1 MRYPP
6 SLRTPGFGLALLLL
20 VLIAPLTVQAKDN
33 WLRVQTKNF
42 TLVGNA
48 GEKEMRQVATK
59 LEQFRD
65 VFTRLFTAAKFTS
78 PVPTTVVVFKSKSSY
93 KPFALPNAAGY
104 FQKGEDVNY
113 ITLSTET
120 YADDPFSIIYH
131 EYVHL
136 MVDNTVGNVPAWF
149 NEGLA
154 EYYSTFSIE
163 EDRKV
168 HLGELIPYHLLT
180 LREEKLLPLRKLFAV
195 DYYSPEYNE
204 QNKKGIFYAQSWA
217 LVHYLMFANN
227 TERRSELGK
236 FVNYIGAGVAIDD
249 AFKRAFQTDIET
261 MEKEL
266 KKYIAGHTF
275 KMQVATFE
283 RKLEVD
289 KDFTVSPLTEADA
302 QAYLGD
308 LLLHLNRLSDAD
320 TRLQQAL
327 ALDAKQPMA
336 LASLGILRARQ
347 GRFTEARKT
356 LQAAVAGNSSNYLA
370 HYYYAYALSREGMTE
385 DNIVRDY
392 STETAS
398 LMRAEL
404 TKAIE
409 LNPNF
414 TESYS
419 LLAFVNTVTGEDLDK
434 SIELLKRA
442 LKLSPGRQDLSLL
455 LAQIHMRQQKFDLAK
470 QVLAPLQNAKDRRLK
485 SQAEALL
492 KSVQNYE
499 AAVTRFKNDTAAGV
513 PQLKSQSNAT
523 ETSGEAPSKPP
534 SEQDYLREA
543 LRPAAAGEERIQGL
557 FIKLE
562 CDNRAIAYFIIQAGD
577 RLYKIRATALDR
589 VEMVSY
595 VSGPSELGCG
605 VRKNQEN
612 VVITFRPATDTKDVR
627 AKINGDAIS
636 LELVPKDFKLNPN

>member
-1 MRYPP
+1 MRHPLL
-6 SLRTPGFGLALLLL
+6 LRTSGFGVALLLF

-33 WLRVQTKNF
+33 WLRVQTKHF

-48 GEKEMRQVATK
+48 SEKDMRQVATK

-65 VFTRLFTAAKFTS
+65 VFTRLFSAAKVSS
-78 PVPTTVVVFKSKSSY
+78 PVPTTVLVFKSKSSY
-93 KPFALPNAAGY
+93 KPFALPDAAGY

-120 YADDPFSIIYH
+120 YADNPFSIIYH

-136 MVDNTVGNVPAWF
+136 LIDNTAGNVPSWF

-154 EYYSTFSIE
+154 EYYGAFAIE

-168 HLGELIPYHLLT
+168 HLGELIPYHLMT
-180 LREEKLLPLRKLFAV
+180 LREEKFLPLRKLFAV
-195 DYYSPEYNE
+195 DHYSPEYNE
-204 QNKKGIFYAQSWA
+204 RDKRGIFYAQSWA
-217 LVHYLMFANN
+217 LVHYLMLTNN
-227 TERRSELGK
+227 GERRTQLGA
-236 FVNYIGAGVAIDD
+236 FIQLVGSNVAIEE

-266 KKYIAGHTF
+266 KKYVAGHTF
-275 KMQVATFE
+275 RMQVATFE
-283 RKLEVD
+283 RKLEFD
-289 KDFTVSPLTEADA
+289 REFTVTPLTEADA

-347 GRFTEARKT
+347 GRFDEARKT
-356 LQAAVAGNSSNYLA
+356 LQEAVAGNSSNYLA
-370 HYYYAYALSREGMTE
+370 HYYYAFALSREGMDTAH
-385 DNIVRDY
+385 IVRGY
-392 STETAS
+392 SAETAS

-404 TKAIE
+404 NKAIA

-414 TESYS
+414 PESYS

-434 SIELLKRA
+434 SIELLNRA

-455 LAQIHMRQQKFDLAK
+455 VAQIHMRQQKFDLAK
-470 QVLAPLQNAKDRRLK
+470 QVLAPLQNSKDRGLK
-485 SQAEALL
+485 LQTEALL
-492 KSVQNYE
+492 KSIQDYE
-499 AAVTRFKNDTAAGV
+499 NAVTRFKTDTAPGN
-513 PQLKSQSNAT
+513 PQLRPQTNAA
-523 ETSGEAPSKPP
+523 ETSEEPPSKPP
-534 SEQDYLREA
+534 SEHDYLRET
-543 LRPAAAGEERIQGL
+543 LRPTEAGEERIQGL
-557 FIKLE
+557 FVKLE
-562 CDNRAIAYFIIQAGD
+562 CDNRAVAYFIIQAGD

-589 VEMVSY
+589 VQLVSY
-595 VSGPSELGCG
+595 VPGASEVSCG
-605 VRKNQEN
+605 VRKNQET
-612 VVITFRPATDTKDVR
+612 VIITFRPATDPKDVR
-627 AKINGDAIS
+627 AKINGDAIAM
-636 LELVPKDFKLNPN
+636 EMVPNDFKLNPN

>member
-1 MRYPP
+1 MRHPL
-6 SLRTPGFGLALLLL
+6 SLRAPAFGLALLFL
-20 VLIAPLTVQAKDN
+20 VLFAPLTVHAKDT

-48 GEKEMRQVATK
+48 GEKEMREVATK

-65 VFTRLFTAAKFTS
+65 VFTRLFSAAKFTS
-78 PVPTTVVVFKSKSSY
+78 PVPTTVLVFKSKSSY

-104 FQKGEDVNY
+104 FQKGQDVNY

-120 YADDPFSIIYH
+120 YADNPFSIIYH

-136 MVDNTVGNVPAWF
+136 MIDNTVGNVPAWF

-154 EYYSTFSIE
+154 EYYSTFAIE

-168 HLGELIPYHLLT
+168 HLGEPIAYHLMT
-180 LREEKLLPLRKLFAV
+180 LREEKLMPLRKLFAV
-195 DYYSPEYNE
+195 DHYSPEYNE
-204 QNKKGIFYAQSWA
+204 KDKRGIFYAQSWA

-227 TERRSELGK
+227 TERRPQLGK
-236 FVNYIGAGVAIDD
+236 FINYIGAGAAIDD

-275 KMQVATFE
+275 KVQVATFE

-289 KDFTVSPLTEADA
+289 KEFTVAPLTEGDA

-327 ALDAKQPMA
+327 VLDGKQPMA

-347 GRFTEARKT
+347 GRFDEARKT
-356 LQAAVAGNSSNYLA
+356 LQEAVAGNSSNYLA
-370 HYYYAYALSREGMTE
+370 HYYYAFALSREGMDTN
-385 DNIVRDY
+385 NIVRDY
-392 STETAS
+392 SGERAS

-414 TESYS
+414 PESYS
-419 LLAFVNTVTGEDLDK
+419 LLAFINTVTGEDLEK
-434 SIELLKRA
+434 SIDLLQRA
-442 LKLSPGRQDLSLL
+442 LRLSPGRQDLSLL
-455 LAQIHMRQQKFDLAK
+455 LAQVHMRQKKFDLAK

-485 SQAEALL
+485 EQTEALL
-492 KSVQNYE
+492 KSIQDYE
-499 AAVTRFKNDTAAGV
+499 NALTRFNTDTAPGNPELR
-513 PQLKSQSNAT
+513 PQSSAA
-523 ETSGEAPSKPP
+523 ETSEEPPSKPP
-534 SEQDYLREA
+534 SEHDYLRET
-543 LRPAAAGEERIQGL
+543 LRAVGAGEERIQGL
-557 FIKLE
+557 FVKLE
-562 CDNRAIAYFIIQAGD
+562 CDNRAVAYFIIQAGD

-589 VEMVSY
+589 VQLISY
-595 VSGPSELGCG
+595 VPGASEVSCG

-612 VVITFRPATDTKDVR
+612 VVITFRPATDPKDVR
-627 AKINGDAIS
+627 AKINGDVIAM
-636 LELVPKDFKLNPN
+636 EMVPKDFKLNPN

>member
-1 MRYPP
+1 MRHPL
-6 SLRTPGFGLALLLL
+6 SLRRSGFGLALLLF
-20 VLIAPLTVQAKDN
+20 VLIAPLTAEAKDN

-48 GEKEMRQVATK
+48 SEKDMRQVATK

-65 VFTRLFTAAKFTS
+65 VFTRLFSAAKFTS
-78 PVPTTVVVFKSKSSY
+78 PVPTTVLVFKSKSSY

-120 YADDPFSIIYH
+120 YADNPFSIIYH

-136 MVDNTVGNVPAWF
+136 MVDNTVGNVPSWF

-154 EYYSTFSIE
+154 EYYGAFAIE

-168 HLGELIPYHLLT
+168 HLGELIPYHLMT

-195 DYYSPEYNE
+195 DHYSPEYNE
-204 QNKKGIFYAQSWA
+204 RDKKGIFYAQSWA
-217 LVHYLMFANN
+217 LVHYLMLANN
-227 TERRSELGK
+227 GERRTQLGT
-236 FVNYIGAGVAIDD
+236 FIQLVGSNVAIEE

-275 KMQVATFE
+275 RMQVATFE
-283 RKLEVD
+283 RKLEFD
-289 KDFTVSPLTEADA
+289 KEFTVAPLTESQA

-347 GRFTEARKT
+347 GRFDEARKM
-356 LQAAVAGNSSNYLA
+356 LQEAVAGNSSNYLA
-370 HYYYAYALSREGMTE
+370 HYYYAFALSREGM
-385 DNIVRDY
+385 DASNIVRDY
-392 STETAS
+392 SAETAS

-404 TKAIE
+404 TKAID

-414 TESYS
+414 PESYS
-419 LLAFVNTVTGEDLDK
+419 LLAFINTVTGEDLEK
-434 SIELLKRA
+434 SVELLQRA

-455 LAQIHMRQQKFDLAK
+455 EAQIHMRQQKFDLAK

-492 KSVQNYE
+492 KSIQNYE
-499 AAVTRFKNDTAAGV
+499 NAVTRFKTDTAPGN
-513 PQLKSQSNAT
+513 PQLRPQTNAP
-523 ETSGEAPSKPP
+523 ETSEEPPSKPQ
-534 SEQDYLREA
+534 SEDDYLRET
-543 LRPAAAGEERIQGL
+543 LRPVEAGEERIQG
-557 FIKLE
+557 FFVKLE
-562 CDNRAIAYFIIQAGD
+562 CDNRAVAYFIIQVGD

-589 VEMVSY
+589 VQLISY
-595 VSGPSELGCG
+595 VPGAGEVSCG

-612 VVITFRPATDTKDVR
+612 VVITFRPTTDPKDAR
-627 AKINGDAIS
+627 AKIYGDAVAM
-636 LELVPKDFKLNPN
+636 EMVPKDFKLIPN

>member
-1 MRYPP
+1 MRHPL
-6 SLRTPGFGLALLLL
+6 SLRRSGHGLALLLF
-20 VLIAPLTVQAKDN
+20 VLIAPFTVQAKDN
-33 WLRVQTKNF
+33 WLRVHTRNF

-48 GEKEMRQVATK
+48 SEKDMRQVATK

-65 VFTRLFTAAKFTS
+65 VFTRLFSQAKFTS
-78 PVPTTVVVFKSKSSY
+78 PVPTTVLVFKSKSSY

-104 FQKGEDVNY
+104 FQKGQDVNY

-120 YADDPFSIIYH
+120 FADNPFSIIYH

-154 EYYSTFSIE
+154 EYYSTFAIE

-168 HLGELIPYHLLT
+168 HLGELIPYHLMT

-195 DYYSPEYNE
+195 DHYSPEYNE
-204 QNKKGIFYAQSWA
+204 KDKKGIFYAQSWA

-227 TERRSELGK
+227 TERRSQLGK
-236 FVNYIGAGVAIDD
+236 FINYIGAGATIDD

-266 KKYIAGHTF
+266 KKYVAGHTF
-275 KMQVATFE
+275 KMQLATFE

-289 KDFTVSPLTEADA
+289 KDFTVAPLTEADA

-347 GRFTEARKT
+347 GRFDEARKT
-356 LQAAVAGNSSNYLA
+356 LQAAVAGNSTNYLA
-370 HYYYAYALSREGMTE
+370 HYYYAFAVSREGMNT
-385 DNIVRDY
+385 DNFVRHY
-392 STETAS
+392 SAETAS

-414 TESYS
+414 PESYS

-434 SIELLKRA
+434 SVELLQRA

-455 LAQIHMRQQKFDLAK
+455 VAQIHMRQQKFDLAK

-492 KSVQNYE
+492 KTVQDYE
-499 AAVTRFKNDTAAGV
+499 NAVTRFKAETAPGDSQLR
-513 PQLKSQSNAT
+513 PQTNAP
-523 ETSGEAPSKPP
+523 ETSEEPPSKPP
-534 SEQDYLREA
+534 SENDYMRET
-543 LRPAAAGEERIQGL
+543 LRPVEVGEERIQGL
-557 FIKLE
+557 FVKLE
-562 CDNRAIAYFIIQAGD
+562 CDNRAVAYFIIQVGD
-577 RLYKIRATALDR
+577 RLYKIRATALDQ
-589 VEMVSY
+589 VHLISY
-595 VSGPSELGCG
+595 VPGASEVSCG

-612 VVITFRPATDTKDVR
+612 VVITFRPSTDAKDVR
-627 AKINGDAIS
+627 AKINGDVIAM
-636 LELVPKDFKLNPN
+636 EMVPKDFKLNPN